1 MKSFKDEKIIYNGA
15 LLDPID
21 ERDYQ
26 MEEVACYAPV
36 KWEEKKTFRSFP
48 VKNQDGSSS
57 CVGNAVAKIL
67 GIENYLEEG
76 EYLDLSARDIYT
88 RRTNQGMG
96 MHFREAMK
104 IGSEQGATL
113 EHLMPSNGRNEAQM
127 NDAIDRTPYKEIVGR
142 VARGGAYVAI
152 PFNID
157 KVAEVIATGKGV
169 LLGLRFNY
177 NEYNKQVP
185 EIINGAILDCH
196 HGIAGVDYTLYK
208 GKRAIIVDESWGV
221 GNVTQRIIT
230 EDWFTMGRV
239 TASWYFEDLKNSRA
253 ISDVVN
259 SDIPKYQFTKDLWFG
274 MRNADVIKLHEVLI
288 AMGLLDIKEPTGYFG
303 QLTKNAV
310 IAYQELKGIRPLSGY
325 VGPLTRAELNK

>member
-1 MKSFKDEKIIYNGA
+1 MKNYNGA
-15 LLDPID
+15 LFDPID

-48 VKNQDGSSS
+48 VKDQNSSGS
-57 CVGNAVAKIL
+57 CVANSVAKIL
-67 GIENYLEEG
+67 GIENFLEEG

-104 IGSEQGATL
+104 IGNEQGATL
-113 EHLMPSNGRNEAQM
+113 EYLMPSNGRNEAQM
-127 NDAIDRTPYKEIVGR
+127 NDATDRTPYKEIVGR
-142 VARGGAYVAI
+142 VARGGAYVATPLDI
-152 PFNID
+152 E
-157 KVAEVIATGKGV
+157 KVASIIATGKGV

-177 NEYNKQVP
+177 NEYNKYIP
-185 EIINGAILDCH
+185 EIINGAIIDSH

-208 GKRAIIVDESWGV
+208 DKRSIIIEESWGV

-230 EDWFTMGRV
+230 EDWFKAGRV
-239 TASWYFEDLKNSRA
+239 SASWYFEDLSNSR
-253 ISDVVN
+253 SLDGLLTN
-259 SDIPKYQFTKDLWFG
+259 ETPKYQFNQDLYFG

-288 AMGLLDIKEPTGYFG
+288 AMGLLNIKEPTGYFG
-303 QLTKNAV
+303 SLTKQAV
-310 IAYQELKGIRPLSGY
+310 IDYQALKLIKPLSGY
-325 VGPLTRAELNK
+325 VGPLTRAELNKKI